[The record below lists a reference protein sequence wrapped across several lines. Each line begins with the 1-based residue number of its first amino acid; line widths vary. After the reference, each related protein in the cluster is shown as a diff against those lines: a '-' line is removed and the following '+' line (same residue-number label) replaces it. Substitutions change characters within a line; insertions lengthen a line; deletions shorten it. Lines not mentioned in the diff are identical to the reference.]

1 LEVKYLNDKEDSI
14 TLGQGRPFFL
24 TAIDGTSA
32 VKHIIS
38 TFKAPNQDGAV
49 FVSGSLDMRNIIL
62 EGRIVADA
70 IEEAYDLRKKLLN
83 IFNPKYK
90 GRLIFKDLSIPCLVE
105 EAPVFKADIH
115 RAPAFFIS
123 LICTSPYFETVE
135 EIKTLLAGW
144 HPNFSFELEIP
155 METGIELGYREESLI
170 IAVRNTGNVPCGATF
185 EFIAQG
191 VVEDPLL
198 IDVVSGKFIKLKR
211 AMQPGEIVTVTTH
224 FANKKVV
231 SSLGGGTNAF
241 ASLDQES
248 DFLQLAV
255 GTNLLRYDAKTN
267 LNNLEVNVYFRPLYL
282 GV

>member
-1 LEVKYLNDKEDSI
+1 MEVKYLNDKEDSI

-170 IAVRNTGNVPCGATF
+170 IAVDIASTNV
-185 EFIAQG
+185 
-191 VVEDPLL
+191 
-198 IDVVSGKFIKLKR
+198 
-211 AMQPGEIVTVTTH
+211 
-224 FANKKVV
+224 
-231 SSLGGGTNAF
+231 
-241 ASLDQES
+241 SLD
-248 DFLQLAV
+248 LHPV
-255 GTNLLRYDAKTN
+255 VCGN
-267 LNNLEVNVYFRPLYL
+267 P
-282 GV
+282 